1 MRFTFLLLLLAGLA
15 AAEIRQHPGGK
26 ELPHDKYIRVVS
38 EADCPVQQ
46 VYIKTKDG
54 LYVAAALRKP
64 KGNGPFPA
72 LIHFHGAPGG
82 RGMEQLVG
90 WSRGATGSPVWERF
104 LQEGFVVVVSDYRA
118 LSRARGMLRP
128 IGADEISYVDDGLTV
143 LDYVRALPYVDAS
156 RISVYGVSLGG
167 NLVLHLIGR
176 TKVHAAILG
185 APAAM
190 SFLGATV
197 PEAPPG
203 ADPMDRWKNAKL
215 DLELARKNIEPI
227 QCPILILAGTADG
240 LVYIDRTLH
249 DLLEKAGK
257 TVRMEVYENG
267 YHDFCIGPQGH
278 AGRKEPLLDATLDA
292 LEKSL
297 EFVKKG
303 LPTQP

>member
-1 MRFTFLLLLLAGLA
+1 MGIHLAPLGLLLVSLA
-15 AAEIRQHPGGK
+15 AADVRNHPGGK
-26 ELPHDKYIRVVS
+26 ELPHDRYLCVVS

-46 VYIKTKDG
+46 LYIKTKDG

-72 LIHFHGAPGG
+72 LVHFHGAPGG

-90 WSRGATGSPVWERF
+90 WSRGATGGPVWERF
-104 LQEGFVVVVSDYRA
+104 LQEGYVVVVSDYRA
-118 LSRARGMLRP
+118 VALSRGMLRP
-128 IGADEISYVDDGLTV
+128 ISADETSYVDDGLAV
-143 LDYVRALPYVDAS
+143 LDYLRALPYVDAQ

-167 NLVLHLIGR
+167 NLTLHLIGR

-197 PEAPPG
+197 PALPPG
-203 ADPMDRWKNAKL
+203 ASSSDRWKNAKL

-227 QCPILILAGTADG
+227 QCPVLILVGTADG
-240 LVYIDRTLH
+240 LIHIDRQLH

-257 TVRMEVYENG
+257 FVRMEVYENG

-278 AGRKEPLLDATLDA
+278 PGRKEPLLDATLDA
-292 LEKSL
+292 LEKSV
-297 EFVKKG
+297 EFLKKARFE
-303 LPTQP
+303 